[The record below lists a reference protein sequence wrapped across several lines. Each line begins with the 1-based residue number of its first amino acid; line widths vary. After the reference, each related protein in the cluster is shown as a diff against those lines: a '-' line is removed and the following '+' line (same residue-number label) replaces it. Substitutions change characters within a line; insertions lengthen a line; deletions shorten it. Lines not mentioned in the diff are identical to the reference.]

1 MEPIGEGS
9 DMHVEGTGERDE
21 DPAGEHG
28 EVVGGERDET
38 EAQRIDRNWI
48 ELLQELRIVQTG
60 GQVLTGF
67 LLVVPFQQRFAD
79 IGGGGRALYLVVLSL
94 ALAST
99 VVLLAPVMIHRAVF
113 RSHRKDRVL
122 RLSASLA
129 RVGLAMLSIA
139 LVGLAALVFSLVLG
153 TLPGLAA
160 GAVMAVL
167 VAIML
172 FVVPARVRHRA
183 ATTPY
188 VAD

>member
-1 MEPIGEGS
+1 MGPRGEGS
-9 DMHVEGTGERDE
+9 EMNSV
-21 DPAGEHG
+21 EHG
-28 EVVGGERDET
+28 QPGEDKPGEGMAEERDET

-67 LLVVPFQQRFAD
+67 LLVVPFQDRFAD
-79 IGGGGRALYLVVLSL
+79 IGAGGRALYLAVLTL

-122 RLSASLA
+122 KLSATLA

-139 LVGLAALVFSLVLG
+139 LVGLAALVFSLVVG
-153 TLPGLAA
+153 PLPGLVA

-167 VAIML
+167 VTAML
-172 FVVPARVRHRA
+172 FVLPARVRHRS

-188 VAD
+188 GAG